1 MMGLIAAILLAL
13 SLCADCFAVSA
24 CSSVTLKDSSWG
36 KVLPVAV
43 VFAVVQAGL
52 FLLGWQFGDLFV
64 GFVGKLAPIIGFLLL
79 LYVGGSMLLS
89 AWRNELSQ
97 RDLNGI
103 RNVLIGAVATSIDAF
118 SVGVSFSMDG
128 DSAGD
133 MVLKAIVLLVVTF
146 LTVIAGMKGGS
157 YAGRRYGRGAL
168 WAGGSVLIL
177 IGLNILFKFI

>member
-1 MMGLIAAILLAL
+1 MMWLVSAILLAL

-36 KVLPVAV
+36 NVIPVAV
-43 VFAVVQAGL
+43 VFAIVQAGL
-52 FLLGWQFGDLFV
+52 FLLGWLFGDLFV

-89 AWRNELSQ
+89 AWRNEQSP

-103 RNVLIGAVATSIDAF
+103 RNILIGAVATSIDAF

-128 DSAGD
+128 DSGGD
-133 MVLKAIVLLVVTF
+133 MLLKGMVLFAVTF
-146 LTVIAGMKGGS
+146 LTVVAGMKGGS
-157 YAGRRYGRGAL
+157 YVGRKYGRPAL
-168 WAGGSVLIL
+168 WTGGTVLIL